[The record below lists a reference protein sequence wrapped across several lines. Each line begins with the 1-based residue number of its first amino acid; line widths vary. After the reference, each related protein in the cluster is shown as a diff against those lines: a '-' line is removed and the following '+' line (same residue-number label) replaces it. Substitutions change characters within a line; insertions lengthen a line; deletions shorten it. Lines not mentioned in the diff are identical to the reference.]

1 MFMTKDDCYV
11 ILLIT
16 NSKDEVIGYCHGL
29 TENSPAAYG
38 RSVYRPLE
46 CNIKYGESAIS
57 TLYYTKDEFNKFIAM
72 CDTLYTSKAK
82 YLDSLEVC
90 VNK

>member
-1 MFMTKDDCYV
+1 MFMTKDDYYV
-11 ILLIT
+11 ILLVT
-16 NSKDEVIGYCHGL
+16 DSKGEVVGYCHAL
-29 TENSPAAYG
+29 TENSLAACG
-38 RSVYRPLE
+38 CPVYRPLE

-72 CDTLYTSKAK
+72 CDVLSTSKAK

-90 VNK
+90 VKE

>member
-11 ILLIT
+11 ILLVT
-16 NSKDEVIGYCHGL
+16 NSNGKVVGYCHGF
-29 TENSPAAYG
+29 TENSLSAYG
-38 RSVYRPLE
+38 RPVYRPLE
-46 CNIKYGESAIS
+46 CNIKYGNSEIS

-72 CDTLYTSKAK
+72 CDVLSTSGAK

-90 VNK
+90 VKR